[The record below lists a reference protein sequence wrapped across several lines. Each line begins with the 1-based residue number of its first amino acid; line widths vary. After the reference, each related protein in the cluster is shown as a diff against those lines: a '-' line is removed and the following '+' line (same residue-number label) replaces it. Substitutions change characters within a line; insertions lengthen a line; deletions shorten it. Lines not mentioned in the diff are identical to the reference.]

1 MKKLY
6 IYTFLLFV
14 AFNFV
19 ACDYLDIVP
28 DEIDKEEDAYKDIEA
43 ARGYLY
49 SCYGYMPTPN
59 YTQESLDLMTGDEVV
74 TAFEHETFAKFPQG
88 NFTAGA
94 PVISY
99 WNDLFSGIRQCY
111 KFRNVLDKVPGLDA
125 ATKQE
130 YIGETDFLIGYYH
143 MLLMR
148 CYGPIIIVREEIDIN
163 TNPNDYQG
171 RESLDACVQFI
182 TQKFD
187 DAVPNLPAT
196 RSGKY
201 VGRATSVAAKA
212 LKAYTLMYYASP
224 LFNGNQ
230 ELASQLKNIDGAD
243 LLSATYDAERWVNAK
258 NAYLDAI
265 TAAETAGHALYTEEN
280 PKMENIYPR
289 NDTLRVLRANEITAI
304 KYNKEE
310 IWTKYHDEDAYGLQK
325 KSMPYVDEVNY
336 NGVAPTL
343 AMLQRFYTRNGLP
356 YDVDPETKDK
366 NEFDVVSLTENNAIV
381 EFVGGS
387 RDTIAE
393 IGQKTSQINL
403 NREPRY
409 YAWIAFHNG
418 FYEVTNASENG
429 GFSPDRYPQYY
440 ESSRKYKGYK
450 IITDFLK
457 NGNCGRNRTTQ
468 KNYSPTGFL
477 NKKGVHPDNEIS
489 NNNATWKKYPFPLIR
504 LAELYLG
511 YAECAAECGDVSEA
525 KKYVNKVR
533 ERAGIPDVDTSWRK
547 VGITPDAAKMVEI
560 VRQERQIEL
569 YLECQNFWDMRRWK
583 LAKKYF
589 DVQPEGMN
597 VDGEDVVTFSQKFA
611 VPVVRN
617 FRDYHWLLPIP
628 SKDVDN
634 NHNLVQ
640 NPGY

>member
-6 IYTFLLFV
+6 IYTFLLF
-14 AFNFV
+14 AALNLG

-28 DEIDKEEDAYKDIEA
+28 DEIDKEEDAYKDIES

-59 YTQESLDLMTGDEVV
+59 YTQTSLDMMTGDEVV
-74 TAFEHETFAKFPQG
+74 TGFEHETFAKFPQG
-88 NFTAGA
+88 NFTASA

-111 KFRNVLDKVPGLDA
+111 KFRNILDKVPGLEA
-125 ATKQE
+125 STKQE
-130 YIGETDFLIGYYH
+130 YLGETDFLIGYYH

-148 CYGPIIIVREEIDIN
+148 CYGPIIIVREEIDVN
-163 TNPNDYQG
+163 TNPGDYQG
-171 RESLDACVQFI
+171 RAPLNECVEFI
-182 TQKFD
+182 TQRFD
-187 DAVPNLPAT
+187 AAVPNLPAT
-196 RSGKY
+196 RTGEY

-224 LFNGNQ
+224 LFNGNE
-230 ELASQLKNIDGAD
+230 ELASQLKNIDGSD
-243 LLSATYDAERWVNAK
+243 LLSATYDPQRWVDAK

-265 TAAETAGHALYTEEN
+265 TAAETAGHVLFTELTQS
-280 PKMENIYPR
+280 MDNIYPV
-289 NDTLRVLRANEITAI
+289 NDTLRVLRANEVTPI
-304 KYNKEE
+304 KYNKEN
-310 IWTKYHDEDAYGLQK
+310 IWTKYWDEDAYGLQK
-325 KSMPYVDEVNY
+325 KSMPYVDEVTY

-343 AMLQRFYTRNGLP
+343 AMLRRFYTRNGLP

-366 NEFDVVSLTENNAIV
+366 NEFDVVSLTAGNAIV
-381 EFVGGS
+381 EFAGGS
-387 RDTIAE
+387 RETVAE
-393 IGQKTSQINL
+393 IGEKTSQINL

-409 YAWIAFHNG
+409 YAWISFHNG

-429 GFSPDRYPQYY
+429 GYSSDTYY
-440 ESSRKYKGYK
+440 ASSKKYNGYK

-457 NGNCGRNRTTQ
+457 SGNCGRNRTTQ
-468 KNYSPTGFL
+468 SNYSPTGFL
-477 NKKGVHPDNEIS
+477 NKKGVHPDNVIK
-489 NNNATWKKYPFPLIR
+489 NNSATWKKYPFPLIR
-504 LAELYLG
+504 LSELYLG
-511 YAECAAECGDVSEA
+511 YAECAAECGDASEA

-533 ERAGIPDVDTSWRK
+533 ARAGIPDVDTSWGK
-547 VGITPDAAKMVEI
+547 VGVTPDATKMVDI

-569 YLECQNFWDMRRWK
+569 YLECHNFWDMRRWR
-583 LAKKYF
+583 LADQYF
-589 DVQPEGMN
+589 SVKPEGMD
-597 VDGEDVVTFSQKFA
+597 VDGDDIATFSRKST